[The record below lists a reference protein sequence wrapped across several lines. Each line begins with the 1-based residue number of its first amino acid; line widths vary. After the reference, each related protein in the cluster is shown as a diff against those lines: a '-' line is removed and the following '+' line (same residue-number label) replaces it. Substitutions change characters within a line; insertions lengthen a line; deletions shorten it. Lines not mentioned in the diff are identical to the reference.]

1 MLENYYISFFHKAA
15 TYYSNHIVKTVPLRP
30 QKVAVFPKIG
40 LVNLF
45 YKSNVYE
52 NIYFLFHKNTHK
64 QKNFH

>member
-45 YKSNVYE
+45 Y
-52 NIYFLFHKNTHK
+52 ICPPA
-64 QKNFH
+64 